1 MNVLQRQT
9 LRPVLAK
16 RLLGVADSACEM
28 LWPQWHRWFRD
39 ARTRL
44 RASRDV
50 ADALESPNL
59 LAITALTSL
68 IWQQAVEAPA
78 RREGVAAGAQILAQ
92 GAQVSLPRLSAVFGR
107 PMDFV
112 RGTADVEQWLAQY
125 MGTQV
130 RDITATTV
138 RTVQQ
143 VVRAGTEAGAS
154 RVVRA
159 QALRDSFGLTPRQ
172 AQTLTVVEGRMAL
185 QGKHVRQ
192 MAQQRSQTS
201 TQALRARAQQIALT
215 QAVTLVNAGL
225 YFAIRQAAQGGPI
238 SASAVRRYWTAAEGA
253 CPLCAAIPALNPAGV
268 GVDEP
273 FQTAVGPVLFPSV
286 HPGCRCSADA
296 DTILSPAS

>member
-1 MNVLQRQT
+1 
-9 LRPVLAK
+9 
-16 RLLGVADSACEM
+16 
-28 LWPQWHRWFRD
+28 
-39 ARTRL
+39 
-44 RASRDV
+44 V
-50 ADALESPNL
+50 ADALDTPNL

-68 IWQQAVEAPA
+68 LWYQAVETPA
-78 RREGVAAGAQILAQ
+78 RREGVVRGAEILAD
-92 GAQVSLPRLSAVFGR
+92 GAQVSLPRLSAIVGR
-107 PMDFV
+107 PVGFLT
-112 RGTADVEQWLAQY
+112 GTAEVEQWLTQY
-125 MGTQV
+125 LGTQV
-130 RDITATTV
+130 RDITATTM

-143 VVRAGTEAGAS
+143 VVRAGTETGAS
-154 RVVRA
+154 LVVRA

-172 AQTLTVVEGRMAL
+172 AQTLTTVEGRMAL

-238 SASAVRRYWTAAEGA
+238 SASAVRRYWTAAPGA
-253 CPLCAAIPALNPAGV
+253 CVTCAAIPALNPEGV

-273 FQTAVGPVLFPSV
+273 FQTAVGPVLFPAV

-296 DTILSPAS
+296 ETILAPVRRA